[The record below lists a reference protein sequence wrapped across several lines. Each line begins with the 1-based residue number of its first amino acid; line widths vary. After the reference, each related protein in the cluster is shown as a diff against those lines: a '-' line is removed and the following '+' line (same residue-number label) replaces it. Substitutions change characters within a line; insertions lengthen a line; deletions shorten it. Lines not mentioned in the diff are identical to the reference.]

1 MNSKSI
7 IGIAAVAV
15 ILLAIVYFMLA
26 GGGSS
31 GDPLGPDGEIGR
43 GDEIIGRSGDDGFLS
58 PRELDRLVSEG
69 PSPKAMLEAYRLYAR
84 YPPNSRPLD
93 RDMKDL
99 TDPWRIRNIPLP
111 ILPDPRMRT
120 EAALKGMLEELVAA
134 GKSREEAIEELQK
147 RGEGAPRFVFELN
160 KHTITA
166 DDQLVAKLSVTDS
179 DGVPV
184 TAEILGA
191 TLEGDEILGK
201 PGLGSV
207 EYSQIGAGGYQFTWR
222 APGQQKKYWG
232 SLTLKVRARVTGI
245 DGETELVQSFYSSP
259 IVPARFTGQFSER
272 LENGSLYIDTTVD
285 VERECQYNLHANL
298 YSLQEDEPTHW
309 VAADVVLKP
318 GRQIV
323 SFQFFGK
330 IFRDNGYSGK
340 FELRDLRGTCENL
353 PFPPS
358 WLGDPTKV
366 KAIETV
372 EPKNEPLLLYL
383 PYTDATYQTRSYAL
397 EEFSEAEWNADA
409 KTRRLERLRQLAG
422 ES

>member
-1 MNSKSI
+1 MNSKQI
-7 IGIAAVAV
+7 MGIAGVVV
-15 ILLAIVYFMLA
+15 ILLAIVYFLLA
-26 GGGSS
+26 D
-31 GDPLGPDGEIGR
+31 GDSRGPAGPDGDIGR
-43 GDEIIGRSGDDGFLS
+43 GEEIIGRSGDEGFLS
-58 PRELDRLVSEG
+58 PRDLEKLVNDG
-69 PSPKAMLEAYRLYAR
+69 PSPKAMLEAYRLYSR

-93 RDMKDL
+93 QGMKDL
-99 TDPWRIRNIPLP
+99 TEPWKIRNIPLP
-111 ILPDPRMRT
+111 IMPDPRMRT
-120 EAALKGMLEELVAA
+120 EAALKKMLEELVAS
-134 GKSREEAIEELQK
+134 GKTREQAIEELTK

-166 DDQLVAKLSVTDS
+166 DDKLVAKLSVTDA

-184 TAEILGA
+184 PAEILGA
-191 TLEGDEILGK
+191 QLEGDETQGK

-207 EYSQIGAGGYQFTWR
+207 DYTQIGAGGYEFTWS
-222 APGQQKKYWG
+222 APGANKKYWG
-232 SLTLKVRARVTGI
+232 SLTLKVRARVPGI

-272 LENGSLYIDTTVD
+272 LDNGSLYIDATID

-309 VAADVVLKP
+309 VAADKVLQP
-318 GRQIV
+318 GRQV
-323 SFQFFGK
+323 VTFEFFGK

-353 PFPPS
+353 PFPAS
-358 WLGDPTKV
+358 WLGDPTKI

-383 PYTDATYQTRSYAL
+383 PYTNAKYTTRSYGID
-397 EEFSEAEWNADA
+397 EFSDA
-409 KTRRLERLRQLAG
+409 QWESEVKDKRLRRLQQLAG
-422 ES
+422 EG